1 MSLVLGYWDKM
12 LMDEEKKDKYREKI
26 VREQMNLNDLRDAFR
41 SQFKVIAND
50 DRFTNLLDRMDL
62 ADR

>member
-12 LMDEEKKDKYREKI
+12 LMDEEKQDKYREKI

-50 DRFTNLLDRMDL
+50 DRFTNLLDRLDL

>member
-1 MSLVLGYWDKM
+1 
-12 LMDEEKKDKYREKI
+12 MDEEKKDKYREKI

-50 DRFTNLLDRMDL
+50 DRFTNLLDRLDL
-62 ADR
+62 ADRAV